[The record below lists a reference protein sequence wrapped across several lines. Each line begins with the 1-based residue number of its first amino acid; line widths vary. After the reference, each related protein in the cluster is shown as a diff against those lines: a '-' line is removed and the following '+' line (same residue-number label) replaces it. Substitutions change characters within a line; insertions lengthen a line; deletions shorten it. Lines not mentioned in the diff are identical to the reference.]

1 MQKVLKNISDDRL
14 RAYIIWLPIL
24 ESDDRT
30 AAEKR
35 SGEFADKR
43 LTYFWDDDRLTG
55 KVWQRVLDIGGI
67 AWDVYF
73 LYGAD
78 AQWEKE
84 PTVPDFWMHQLGSVR
99 NAPRLNASEFELK
112 VKELLGKATR

>member
-1 MQKVLKNISDDRL
+1 MQKVLNSISDDRL

-24 ESDDRT
+24 QSDDR
-30 AAEKR
+30 ASAEKR

-43 LTYFWDDDRLTG
+43 LTYFWDSERLTG

-73 LYGAD
+73 LYSAD
-78 AQWEKE
+78 ARWEKE
-84 PTVPDFWMHQLGSVR
+84 PTVPDFWMHQLSVAE
-99 NAPRLNASEFELK
+99 NKAPFLNKPELELK
-112 VKELLGKATR
+112 VKALLG